1 MPDELLPMLARYSF
15 GDLGTWTN
23 KELKDFKATTKKR
36 DAMPRGKVEFNHEAT
51 TVSFP

>member
-23 KELKDFKATTKKR
+23 KELKDFKATTKEER
-36 DAMPRGKVEFNHEAT
+36 CDTSRQ
-51 TVSFP
+51 S